1 MRVLLQI
8 ATLVALA
15 VDVASAVMLYWTTQA
30 AVQDA
35 AGHGMANGFLIMTIG
50 AMLAALAVLAASYWS
65 NSTWLA
71 LVALIIAVV
80 PAIPV
85 ILPALL

>member
-1 MRVLLQI
+1 MKFLLQI
-8 ATLVALA
+8 AALLVLA
-15 VDVASAVMLYWTTQA
+15 VDVASAVMLYWTSQSPI
-30 AVQDA
+30 QDA
-35 AGHGMANGFLIMTIG
+35 GGRGMANGFLIMTIG
-50 AMLAALAVLAASYWS
+50 ATLAAGAALFASYWS

-71 LVALIIAVV
+71 LVALILAVL